1 MVLKNKV
8 LGVLNDKEGLD
19 KELLAEYENY
29 QVANFVYNSAIM
41 EKKIKVS
48 FDEVL
53 NYNQFKTSAL
63 KHTNSY
69 DAVQI
74 SNLFNAHFYLQELLA
89 KKEKMSE
96 EIIKNVHQIIMNDVQ
111 PGGAYRHLDIRVN
124 GSKYV
129 PTHHEKIYDRMEKVF
144 AHIETLENDLEK
156 VAYVHASIE
165 KIHPFLDG
173 NGRTNRLVLNYM
185 LQYYGYY
192 PVVVTQKHKVQYFR
206 LLDLFKETK
215 DIKPFTNFLATL
227 VEESVEDFYNY
238 TK

>member
-41 EKKIKVS
+41 EKKIRVS

-53 NYNQFKTSAL
+53 NYNKFKTSAL

-96 EIIKNVHQIIMNDVQ
+96 DIIKNIHQIIMNDVQ
-111 PGGAYRHLDIRVN
+111 PGGVYRHFNITVN
-124 GSKYV
+124 GSKFI
-129 PTHHEKIYDRMEKVF
+129 PTGHEKIYDRMAKVF
-144 AHIETLENDLEK
+144 EHIETLENDLEK
-156 VAYVHASIE
+156 ARI
-165 KIHPFLDG
+165 
-173 NGRTNRLVLNYM
+173 M
-185 LQYYGYY
+185 LKDFENI
-192 PVVVTQKHKVQYFR
+192 VVKLEA
-206 LLDLFKETK
+206 LLLLK
-215 DIKPFTNFLATL
+215 DIKN
-227 VEESVEDFYNY
+227 
-238 TK
+238 